1 MIRLVA
7 DFSGLSIHNRL
18 RALPW
23 YGLFNPLNSKT
34 NLFLRLHRCVIN
46 CLIPSIQLIPSI
58 CKKQNSKKHVS
69 VILANVGLKLM
80 KQNAEPKQY
89 GIMPTLVELNAKIWQ
104 NMKKVACYLIITTQ
118 CCIDLKVR
126 FCSFFSF
133 SMVWLVFSLFWSA
146 FWALKWLFLSTVDG
160 IVERSGRNF
169 LEKADL
175 LVMNIRQA

>member
-18 RALPW
+18 RAWPW
-23 YGLFNPLNSKT
+23 YELFNPLNSKT
-34 NLFLRLHRCVIN
+34 NVFLRLIN